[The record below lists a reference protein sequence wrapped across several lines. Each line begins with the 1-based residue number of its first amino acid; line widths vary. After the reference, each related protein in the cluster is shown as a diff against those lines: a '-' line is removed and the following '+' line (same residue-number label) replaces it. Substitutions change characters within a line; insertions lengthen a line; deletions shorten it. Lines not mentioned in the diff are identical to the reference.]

1 MSINTTKNFYL
12 FYIYKSLV
20 LKNLMCILTLLI
32 DLNMLLT
39 CFLNYEQ
46 LLIVFLSEKN
56 ILQSLKK

>member
-56 ILQSLKK
+56 ILQSLK